1 MFQQT
6 KLPKE
11 SIPVWDRV
19 LITALSLYILGLFL
33 PDIPAIERIGL
44 IVATT
49 ITCFGGRW
57 RMAIRYLAHPIFVVL
72 AMLLGWL
79 ALSYFWSSIP
89 EITKG
94 SWTSVFKDYFV
105 VPIPLLYVMADT
117 QRRRLMS
124 LLLAASGA
132 VIVALNGA
140 QYLREL
146 FSDPALLLNIKTH
159 RGWAH
164 PLVFFLPFAML
175 QLIAARGRQAAI
187 WYALFGIEVVMIFAS
202 GARGA
207 WLALMVILFLWGM
220 LREHRRRTGILMAI
234 GLAIAS
240 VSYITLPANVF
251 KDRLAQG
258 ASTSLRTTGTW
269 GPALE
274 MMAERPW
281 QGFGFGK
288 EIFNREFNQRA
299 PLQDSWSIKK
309 SKGPHSIVLEAGF
322 AGGYPALVLMTLLF
336 VSAFI
341 YGWRAVFISP
351 ALEEKAF
358 ALAALTSFAGFYIT
372 RGAFESVHW
381 GPMIILLTS
390 IAYVSRMRTQ
400 VSPT

>member
-33 PDIPAIERIGL
+33 PDITAIERIGL

-258 ASTSLRTTGTW
+258 ASTSLRTTGT
-269 GPALE
+269 
-274 MMAERPW
+274 
-281 QGFGFGK
+281 
-288 EIFNREFNQRA
+288 
-299 PLQDSWSIKK
+299 
-309 SKGPHSIVLEAGF
+309 
-322 AGGYPALVLMTLLF
+322 
-336 VSAFI
+336 
-341 YGWRAVFISP
+341 
-351 ALEEKAF
+351 
-358 ALAALTSFAGFYIT
+358 
-372 RGAFESVHW
+372 
-381 GPMIILLTS
+381 
-390 IAYVSRMRTQ
+390 
-400 VSPT
+400 